1 MAFIGASCLD
11 DCLLVPAEYRI
22 WQADFLSRGM
32 MDNSI
37 WLLLALAV
45 LFYLWRRRS
54 LISAEDATSLMAEG
68 ANLVDVRSAD
78 EYRGDHLDRSINL
91 PLDQIEAQAGTKLPD
106 QQRPVLLYCLSG
118 TRSAMAARTLKRLG
132 YEQVHNLGS
141 ISRARK
147 TLG

>member
-1 MAFIGASCLD
+1 
-11 DCLLVPAEYRI
+11 
-22 WQADFLSRGM
+22 

>member
-1 MAFIGASCLD
+1 MD
-11 DCLLVPAEYRI
+11 WI
-22 WQADFLSRGM
+22 WV
-32 MDNSI
+32 
-37 WLLLALAV
+37 LLALAA

-68 ANLVDVRSAD
+68 VDLVDVRSPD
-78 EYRGDHLDRSINL
+78 EFRGDHLKGSVNL
-91 PLDQIEAQAGTKLPD
+91 PLDQIEEQAGAQLPN

-141 ISRARK
+141 ISRARQ